1 MNDMVRERLIALTK
15 KYRHEPLLA
24 VAASKHILVAPEED
38 RAELLTTFLL
48 YYKFENNPDAVPY
61 ESSGANPVEIRHNI
75 RRHSDEFNAM
85 YNVAILAQKID
96 GGSRSFMEIWTE
108 KLKGLSPSSATF
120 MIVLA
125 CEDDRF
131 PVLTEQKPLLP
142 QEYKVI
148 KSDVDK
154 QVIYEVEHIFNQ
166 SGQTLSQMADALL
179 QLMDS
184 KETEEERLVMLS
196 HALTLQIMF
205 TN

>member
-48 YYKFENNPDAVPY
+48 YYKFENSPDAVPY
-61 ESSGANPVEIRHNI
+61 ESTVNPVEIRHNM
-75 RRHSDEFNAM
+75 RRHIDEFNGM

-96 GGSRSFMEIWTE
+96 GGRKSFMEIWTE

-184 KETEEERLVMLS
+184 KETEEERLVILS